1 MESSLPAGDRA
12 AFDGVVQGALRRLT
26 PAERRMAQFFV
37 DHKQAVLLGSA
48 AEIAELAGSS
58 DATVVRTARSLGFE
72 GLSALRER
80 LLADLT
86 GQPSPAGRLQR
97 TLAEAGNDPAAAL
110 AHVVAI
116 HESAIAALKRPDLA
130 MRFARSVA
138 LLSRARQRH
147 VFGIGPSAALADYA
161 VLQFNRISLPSHGL
175 AAAGV
180 ALADRLLGLGKD
192 DAVLMLAYAPI
203 YREVT
208 IVLEEAARLGAA
220 VVLVSDSLG
229 DWIGDRVAE
238 LLPVPRGKAGHIAMH
253 AGTMLLLEA
262 LIVGL
267 AAGRRGAALDSLDR
281 LSRLRG
287 AVDKDWIH
295 RGPRKRRTEKGSGR
309 KTKKDVQPAPG
320 RRDRESHAQPRS
332 LAGDE
337 T

>member
-1 MESSLPAGDRA
+1 
-12 AFDGVVQGALRRLT
+12 
-26 PAERRMAQFFV
+26 MARFFV

-72 GLSALRER
+72 GLSALREK

-86 GQPSPAGRLQR
+86 GQPSPAGRLKR
-97 TLAEAGNDPAAAL
+97 TLAEAGDGPAAVL
-110 AHVVAI
+110 THVIAI
-116 HESAIAALKRPDLA
+116 HESATAALKRPEMA
-130 MRFARSVA
+130 ARFVRSVQILA
-138 LLSRARQRH
+138 RARQRH
-147 VFGIGPSAALADYA
+147 VFGIGPSGALADYA
-161 VLQFNRISLPSHGL
+161 VLQFNRIGLPSHGL
-175 AAAGV
+175 AASGV
-180 ALADRLLGLGKD
+180 GLADRLLRLGKG

-208 IVLEEAARLGAA
+208 ILLEEAARFGIP

-229 DWIGDRVAE
+229 DWVGDRVAE

-253 AGTMLLLEA
+253 AGTMLLLEG

-267 AAGRRGAALDSLDR
+267 AACRRGAALDSLDR

-287 AVDKDWIH
+287 AIDKDWIH
-295 RGPRKRRTEKGSGR
+295 RGLRKRRTEKGSGR
-309 KTKKDVQPAPG
+309 MAKRDVQPAPR
-320 RRDRESHAQPRS
+320 RRDRESHVQPRP

-337 T
+337 L